1 MAISRTLKVEGI
13 SIACAYMKP
22 GFMKVMNDALLI
34 TRDNIS
40 ASFLPAM

>member
-22 GFMKVMNDALLI
+22 GFMKVMNDALQI
-34 TRDNIS
+34 MHNNIG